1 MVILVLLASYCSIIS
16 FVHICGFPFF
26 TLVIVFN
33 HLLYLIMYN
42 LSGAI
47 GFNFLVDKLLSK
59 LQNIAQSKYYIY

>member
-1 MVILVLLASYCSIIS
+1 
-16 FVHICGFPFF
+16 
-26 TLVIVFN
+26 
-33 HLLYLIMYN
+33 MYN